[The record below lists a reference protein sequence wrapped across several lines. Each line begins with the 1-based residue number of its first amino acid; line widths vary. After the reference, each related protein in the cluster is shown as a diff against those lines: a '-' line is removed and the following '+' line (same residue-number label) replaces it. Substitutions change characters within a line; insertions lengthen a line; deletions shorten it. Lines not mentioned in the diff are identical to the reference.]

1 MGGAFG
7 KKKAKIIHNFLQSI
21 LFGCVIVGLDNSGKT
36 TLINYLKP
44 PKEHIAEVTP
54 TVGFKVESFK
64 QEKINFTW
72 FDMSGQ
78 GIYRS
83 LWPEYYSEAQ
93 GVIFVIDSADK
104 LRIAVAKN
112 ELELMMEDPGIR
124 DRPVPILFFAN
135 KKDLPYA
142 LSEAEIAKEFE
153 LDNISD
159 RDWHIEA
166 SNALTGDGVSDG
178 IQWLAK
184 KLPKSKK

>member
-7 KKKAKIIHNFLQSI
+7 KKKAKII
-21 LFGCVIVGLDNSGKT
+21 IVGLDNSGKT

-83 LWPEYYSEAQ
+83 LWPEYYMEAQ

-112 ELELMMEDPGIR
+112 ELELMMDDPGIR
-124 DRPVPILFFAN
+124 DRPVPILFFFAN